1 MFCFFFKQKTSYE
14 LRISYGSSDVCS
26 SDLQEG
32 KYVEELGGMNM
43 YFVFRDGSIVTPQTG
58 TILEGITRS
67 SVIELAGKLGH
78 QVSERKFSIDE
89 WRNGVESG
97 EIVEIFACGTAA
109 VVTPVGSLKW
119 DGGEVAA
126 PASTDRKS
134 TRL

>member
-89 WRNGVESG
+89 WRN
-97 EIVEIFACGTAA
+97 EIGKAA
-109 VVTPVGSLKW
+109 GRERVGKYVSTQGAPVSLKQK
-119 DGGEVAA
+119 
-126 PASTDRKS
+126 TDAKQQY
-134 TRL
+134 TT